1 MMEKGIRN
9 TLPRPCRGCCSGL
22 CHGDAGIGAGRQYG
36 RSRDNDARGS
46 CQFSLAVPK
55 RTGAPAK
62 GGARVVRKNAPPYG
76 ALCAK
81 PSSLKGSRYLART
94 GCAKYVPNH
103 FAIWRTHEVA
113 PGRLSELGHVL
124 AAGVLRMRQ
133 QSSAISAGGGDSS
146 LAISAAKSVSR
157 PRAQARIGGR

>member
-1 MMEKGIRN
+1 MIEKGIRN

-22 CHGDAGIGAGRQYG
+22 CHGDAGIGAGRQY
-36 RSRDNDARGS
+36 ARGS

-133 QSSAISAGGGDSS
+133 QSSPKSAASGDSS

-157 PRAQARIGGR
+157 PRARARVGGR